1 MNYLWILLIKE
12 VISLQCEEAN
22 EFLCSYHMKKT
33 VFWAIQQN
41 MLPHWRPQNFLAGF
55 WVCFKLLLKL
65 VYEGICPNFSSP
77 KNLFLSKIHG
87 SPKNSLFFFQLNEM
101 YSNGLACLLQCSS
114 IRSYIIDVFYNP
126 RLSICTN
133 ENVLCCE
140 VDCHK
145 ELFNAS
151 HICEYFHHDRRAF
164 GEPLGLLEQV
174 IGSHLT
180 QYQVVHLQ
188 KLTAEYLQK
197 TTSILLH

>member
-1 MNYLWILLIKE
+1 MNFYVPTTWRKQFSGRFNKICFLTGVHKIFWLVSGSVLNYYLNWYMRGSVQIFHPQKI
-12 VISLQCEEAN
+12 
-22 EFLCSYHMKKT
+22 CSCQKFTGHQKT
-33 VFWAIQQN
+33 V
-41 MLPHWRPQNFLAGF
+41 
-55 WVCFKLLLKL
+55 CF
-65 VYEGICPNFSSP
+65 FS
-77 KNLFLSKIHG
+77 
-87 SPKNSLFFFQLNEM
+87 QLNEM